1 MNIGGDTAYING
13 RTSFVSVDVKHHVY
27 FFFTYRVG
35 CLFSSITTD
44 SLTHLTVRK
53 E

>member
-1 MNIGGDTAYING
+1 MAGHNNLFLWITMF
-13 RTSFVSVDVKHHVY
+13 TS

-35 CLFSSITTD
+35 CLFCSITTD